1 MMDTKKEKKNAIPNN
16 LASILD
22 KGLEDVEKGRELPVD
37 EAFDLIADL
46 VERRHRARA

>member
-1 MMDTKKEKKNAIPNN
+1 MMDAIKEKKNDIPEN
-16 LASILD
+16 LASILN